1 MTILHTKW
9 YLTYWIA
16 PKFLLDQFNSNY
28 WECTLPSTWKEPIII
43 SIFKPGKD
51 TSLSGNYRQI
61 SLSSCLYRLTEKWQ
75 LEKEDMLTPYEYEF
89 RKMRSTDAL
98 VMTVSYLIQYHTTK
112 IPKSPTSRMVF
123 NSLED
128 SRSHNRRMGNLVA
141 DLYLN
146 LQGSSCWYFPV
157 PLWTSQ
163 F

>member
-1 MTILHTKW
+1 
-9 YLTYWIA
+9 
-16 PKFLLDQFNSNY
+16 
-28 WECTLPSTWKEPIII
+28 
-43 SIFKPGKD
+43 
-51 TSLSGNYRQI
+51 
-61 SLSSCLYRLTEKWQ
+61 
-75 LEKEDMLTPYEYEF
+75 MLTPYEYEF

-163 F
+163 FQLDLVGIGKEERFKAVIREIFLHYTSRYQGSDAVYADGSKSENCPGFAVISRRKKSFLGSLDLHCSCMSSLLQSK